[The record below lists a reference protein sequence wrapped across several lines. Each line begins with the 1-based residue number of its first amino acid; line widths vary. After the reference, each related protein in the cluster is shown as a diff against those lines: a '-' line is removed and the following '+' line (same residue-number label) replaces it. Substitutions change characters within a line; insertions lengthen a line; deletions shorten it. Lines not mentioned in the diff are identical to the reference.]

1 MLLQQKVQEHQP
13 ISCSRKNNHYFYVDM
28 KLVDVLVLS
37 VAIAFLIIG
46 IHQTMVLGFEKAYWA
61 LMLALILYFV
71 YNLRKKK

>member
-1 MLLQQKVQEHQP
+1 
-13 ISCSRKNNHYFYVDM
+13 M

-46 IHQTMVLGFEKAYWA
+46 IHQTMALGFEKAYWA